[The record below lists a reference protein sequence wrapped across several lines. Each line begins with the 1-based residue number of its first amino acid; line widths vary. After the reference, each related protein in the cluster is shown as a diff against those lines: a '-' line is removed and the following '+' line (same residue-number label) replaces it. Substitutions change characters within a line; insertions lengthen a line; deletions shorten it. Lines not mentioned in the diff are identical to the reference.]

1 MERNFKNKWISWSWK
16 VQSLTWKK
24 FLSGLNNRFNRFEL
38 VEERIS
44 ELEGKSVE
52 TTQSEEPKE
61 KKSFNE
67 PSLREMWDTIKH
79 INICITEVQE
89 GEEREKRKDKI

>member
-1 MERNFKNKWISWSWK
+1 M
-16 VQSLTWKK
+16 
-24 FLSGLNNRFNRFEL
+24 

-61 KKSFNE
+61 EKSFNE

-89 GEEREKRKDKI
+89 GEEREKRKDKILKELTAEYIFDKKR

>member
-1 MERNFKNKWISWSWK
+1 M
-16 VQSLTWKK
+16 
-24 FLSGLNNRFNRFEL
+24 

-89 GEEREKRKDKI
+89 GEEREKRKDKILKELMAEYIFDKKR